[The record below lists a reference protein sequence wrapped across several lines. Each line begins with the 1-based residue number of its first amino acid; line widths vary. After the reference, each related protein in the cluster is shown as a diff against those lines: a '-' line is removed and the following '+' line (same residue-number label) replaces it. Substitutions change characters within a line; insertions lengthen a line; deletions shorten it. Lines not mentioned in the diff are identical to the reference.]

1 MKSLLKIS
9 NKESLEFSSHR
20 TLCFQKFCRK
30 EKVAQSQTDILLGC
44 TSRTSATEGY
54 SWLLNVTSFLSG
66 DSVRDLPY
74 PGREKLLKSGLML
87 VTV

>member
-20 TLCFQKFCRK
+20 TPCFQKFCRK

-44 TSRTSATEGY
+44 TSRNGTASPMSPENPSADDNTITN
-54 SWLLNVTSFLSG
+54 LHAPAARIF
-66 DSVRDLPY
+66 
-74 PGREKLLKSGLML
+74 
-87 VTV
+87 